1 MRNRVDA
8 GGQRQEGLLVG
19 VLACR
24 SPHECLREQPF
35 FRRLERHASSHG
47 AAAGLDRRQIAGEPL
62 RRNAAVGIGRQQ
74 HTVASTRALQPQRR
88 QVQRQPAR
96 EARIGLRRGEGDVHH
111 GEGRAAG
118 GETPTRDR
126 RGSIAAIVE
135 QQNKPKGVRGE
146 GPSGEIALGEKG
158 VEAGLDAILLVP
170 DRNCSDRSQRW
181 SDSVWQLKHQLPS
194 RRYALNNTSLKH

>member
-1 MRNRVDA
+1 M
-8 GGQRQEGLLVG
+8 
-19 VLACR
+19 
-24 SPHECLREQPF
+24 S
-35 FRRLERHASSHG
+35 RRG
-47 AAAGLDRRQIAGEPL
+47 
-62 RRNAAVGIGRQQ
+62 
-74 HTVASTRALQPQRR
+74 VASATGNILFKLLEKSVIALCACAKDAAQRE
-88 QVQRQPAR
+88 VQRQPAC
-96 EARIGLRRGEGDVHH
+96 EADIGLRRREGHVYQRERH
-111 GEGRAAG
+111 AAG

-158 VEAGLDAILLVP
+158 VEAGLNAVLLVP

>member
-1 MRNRVDA
+1 VRDRVDA
-8 GGQRQEGLLVG
+8 GGQRQQSLLVG
-19 VLACR
+19 ALACR
-24 SPHECLREQPF
+24 TPHECLRQQTF
-35 FRRLERHASSHG
+35 FRRFERDPPRHG
-47 AAAGLDRRQIAGEPL
+47 TAAGMDRRQLAGEPL

-74 HTVASTRALQPQRR
+74 HTVASTRALKPQRR

-96 EARIGLRRGEGDVHH
+96 EARICLRRGEGDVHH
-111 GEGRAAG
+111 GEGCAAG

-146 GPSGEIALGEKG
+146 GPFGKIALGEKG

-170 DRNCSDRSQRW
+170 NRNCSDRSQRG
-181 SDSVWQLKHQLPS
+181 SDSVWQLKYQLPS

>member
-1 MRNRVDA
+1 VRNRVDA
-8 GGQRQEGLLVG
+8 GGQRQQGLLVC
-19 VLACR
+19 VLAFR
-24 SPHECLREQPF
+24 SPHERLREQPF
-35 FRRLERHASSHG
+35 FRRLERYASGHG
-47 AAAGLDRRQIAGEPL
+47 AAAGVDRRQIAGEPL

-74 HTVASTRALQPQRR
+74 HTVASIRPLQPQRR

-96 EARIGLRRGEGDVHH
+96 EARIGLRRREGDVHQ
-111 GEGRAAG
+111 GEWRAAG
-118 GETPTRDR
+118 GETPTCDR

-135 QQNKPKGVRGE
+135 QQNEPEGIRGE

-170 DRNCSDRSQRW
+170 HRNCSDHSQRW
-181 SDSVWQLKHQLPS
+181 SDSVWQLKHQIPS